1 MGHLMDEVERG
12 SGVYGITRAGTMVYV
27 GSSICMWKRRTSHLS
42 ALRRGRH
49 INRALQASFN
59 RHGEQAFRFVCLERC
74 AADVLVAREQA
85 WLDQLWGDGR
95 QLFNTFRQAYAVRG
109 AHHPMFGRTHTE
121 AARQKIRARRSSQT
135 IAHST
140 STRAKIAAGNTGK
153 KLSAETRQ
161 RISKGRRGGA
171 AWNKGLTVADPRVAK
186 NKPPRSMVAAERGPV
201 VLERYGAG
209 ESIESLRRWLG
220 CSWDVVERF
229 LRESGVTIRT
239 IAEQKRIRDAARR
252 AQVVT

>member
-1 MGHLMDEVERG
+1 MGNLMDEVERG
-12 SGVYGITRAGTMVYV
+12 SGVYGITRAGAVVYV
-27 GSSICMWKRRTSHLS
+27 GSSGCMWKRRTSHLS

-49 INRALQASFN
+49 INRALQASFR

-74 AADVLVAREQA
+74 AADVLAIREQA

-95 QLFNTFRQAYAVRG
+95 QLFNTFRQAYSVRG
-109 AHHPMFGRTHTE
+109 ANHPMFGRTHT
-121 AARQKIRARRSSQT
+121 ATARQKIRARRSAQT
-135 IAHST
+135 IVHSA

-161 RISKGRRGGA
+161 RISEGRVGGA
-171 AWNKGLTVADPRVAK
+171 AWNKGLSAVDPRVAK
-186 NKPPRSMVAAERGPV
+186 HMPPRSTVAADRGSA

-229 LRESGVTIRT
+229 LRESGVKIRT
-239 IAEQKRIRDAARR
+239 VAEQKRIRDAARR